1 MSSKYNKQIS
11 VIIPVFNQE
20 RFIGRCI
27 RSILDQSLP
36 LSEYEIIVI
45 DDCSHDNTLKIL
57 NKYIDQI
64 NLIKHKVNKG
74 LPTALNTG
82 IKAAIGRFII
92 RLDSDDY
99 VHFEYLNILSLYLK
113 MNSEVDAVSCDY
125 LEVNDKEEILNRYS
139 QDLKSVG
146 CAVMFRI
153 EHLIDIGLYKETQ
166 LWNEEKELMNRFLE
180 KYSITHL
187 NFPLYRYRKHDGNMT
202 NDKEMMTKFEVI
214 QKNKR

>member
-1 MSSKYNKQIS
+1 MSFKYKKQIS

-20 RFIGRCI
+20 RYIGRCI

-36 LSEYEIIVI
+36 LSDYEIIII
-45 DDCSHDNTLKIL
+45 DDCSQDNTLKIL
-57 NKYIDQI
+57 NNYSDQI

-74 LPTALNTG
+74 LPTALNSG
-82 IKAAIGRFII
+82 IKAAKGRFII

-113 MNSEVDAVSCDY
+113 MNPKVDAVSCDY
-125 LEVNDKEEILNRYS
+125 LEVNENEEILNRYS
-139 QDLKSVG
+139 QDLKPVG

-153 EHLIDIGLYKETQ
+153 EHLIDIGLYNETQ

-180 KYSITHL
+180 KHSITHL

-202 NDKEMMTKFEVI
+202 NDEEMMSKFKVI